1 MRVAIAIKEGIIYSI
16 LIRKTKKKM
25 EKLNLKFIGTILVW
39 IGIAGAFIYFVPFEK
54 IISSDQKI
62 DSQKSEFVNAKLTA
76 GHYEYDFG
84 TIQIMGGK
92 VRHSYNLKNEGPN
105 ALNVS
110 KVWTSCMCTTAEIK
124 TADGKIYGLF
134 GMGGGHG
141 GNTSA
146 NINIQP
152 GEEFEL
158 IAKFDPMAHGPDAI
172 GPIQR
177 TVFIKT
183 NADKEPLGL
192 SFTADV
198 VK

>member
-1 MRVAIAIKEGIIYSI
+1 
-16 LIRKTKKKM
+16 M
-25 EKLNLKFIGTILVW
+25 EKLNLKFVGITLVW
-39 IGIAGAFIYFVPFEK
+39 VAALGAILYFVPFKK
-54 IISSDQKI
+54 IVSSGAKI
-62 DSQKSEFVNAKLTA
+62 DSQKSETTNAILTA

-84 TIQIMGGK
+84 MIPITGGK
-92 VRHSYNLKNEGPN
+92 VRHNYNLKNEGKD

-124 TADGKIYGLF
+124 TSNGKTYGSF

-158 IAKFDPMAHGPDAI
+158 TAEFDPMAHGPDAI